1 MDYSLQK
8 ASIWKRAAAW
18 LLDAIL
24 VCILATGFGFL
35 LSSLLDYDSYNR
47 TLNDG
52 YSHYEELY
60 GVSFEI
66 SYEEHE
72 ALSSDARQNWDN
84 AYNALIADE
93 DVMYAYS
100 MVINLTMIIVT
111 IGILLGVLVLEF
123 AVPLFL
129 GNGQT
134 LGKKMFGICLM
145 RTDGVRINSL
155 QLLTRT
161 LLGKYTVETMIP
173 VFSVLMLYLR
183 GAGIGI
189 IILGALA
196 VAQLVCLCVTRT
208 NSALHDLMAGTVAVD
223 KLSQQI
229 FESQAQL
236 IEHQKKLAAE
246 KAARQTY

>member
-84 AYNALIADE
+84 AYNALIGDE

-145 RTDGVRINSL
+145 RTDGVKINSL

-189 IILGALA
+189 VILGALA
-196 VAQLVCLCVTRT
+196 IAQLVCLCVTRT

-229 FESQAQL
+229 FESKTQL

>member
-1 MDYSLQK
+1 MDFSLQK

-35 LSSLLDYDSYNR
+35 LSSLPDYDSYNR

-72 ALSSDARQNWDN
+72 ALTSDARQNWDN
-84 AYNALIADE
+84 AYNALIGDK
-93 DVMYAYS
+93 DVMYAYN

-134 LGKKMFGICLM
+134 FGKKMFGICLM
-145 RTDGVRINSL
+145 STDGVKINSL

-173 VFSVLMLYLR
+173 VFTVLMLYLR
-183 GAGIGI
+183 GAAAGI

-196 VAQLVCLCVTRT
+196 LAQLVCLCVTRT

-223 KLSQQI
+223 KHSQQI
-229 FESQAQL
+229 FESKAQL
-236 IEHQKKLAAE
+236 IEHQKRLAAE

>member
-1 MDYSLQK
+1 
-8 ASIWKRAAAW
+8 
-18 LLDAIL
+18 
-24 VCILATGFGFL
+24 
-35 LSSLLDYDSYNR
+35 
-47 TLNDG
+47 
-52 YSHYEELY
+52 
-60 GVSFEI
+60 
-66 SYEEHE
+66 
-72 ALSSDARQNWDN
+72 
-84 AYNALIADE
+84 
-93 DVMYAYS
+93 MYAYN
-100 MVINLTMIIVT
+100 MVINLTLIIVT
-111 IGILLGVLVLEF
+111 IGILLSMLVLEF

-173 VFSVLMLYLR
+173 VFTVLMLYLR
-183 GAGIGI
+183 GAAAGIV
-189 IILGALA
+189 ILGALA
-196 VAQLVCLCVTRT
+196 IAQLVCLCVTRT

-229 FESQAQL
+229 FESKTQL

>member
-84 AYNALIADE
+84 AYNALIQDK

-145 RTDGVRINSL
+145 NTNGVKINSL

-173 VFSVLMLYLR
+173 VFTVLMLYLR
-183 GAGIGI
+183 GAAAGIV
-189 IILGALA
+189 ILGILAL
-196 VAQLVCLCVTRT
+196 AQLVCLCVTRT

-229 FESQAQL
+229 FESKTQL

-246 KAARQTY
+246 KAAHQTY

>member
-84 AYNALIADE
+84 AYNALIQDK
-93 DVMYAYS
+93 DVMYAYN

-145 RTDGVRINSL
+145 STDGVKINSL

-173 VFSVLMLYLR
+173 VFTVLMLYLR
-183 GAGIGI
+183 GAAAGIV
-189 IILGALA
+189 ILGILAL
-196 VAQLVCLCVTRT
+196 AQLVCLCVTRT

-229 FESQAQL
+229 FESKTQL

>member
-84 AYNALIADE
+84 AYNALIGDE

-173 VFSVLMLYLR
+173 VFTVLMLYLR

-189 IILGALA
+189 VILGALA
-196 VAQLVCLCVTRT
+196 IAQLVCLCVTRT

>member
-84 AYNALIADE
+84 AYNALIGDK
-93 DVMYAYS
+93 DVMYAYN

-111 IGILLGVLVLEF
+111 IGILLGMLVLEF

-183 GAGIGI
+183 GAAAGIV
-189 IILGALA
+189 ILGALA
-196 VAQLVCLCVTRT
+196 IAQLVCLCVTRT

-229 FESQAQL
+229 FESKTQL

>member
-84 AYNALIADE
+84 AYNALIGDE

-223 KLSQQI
+223 KHSQQI

>member
-84 AYNALIADE
+84 AYNALIQDK
-93 DVMYAYS
+93 DVMYAYN

-145 RTDGVRINSL
+145 NTNGVKINSL

-161 LLGKYTVETMIP
+161 LLGKYT
-173 VFSVLMLYLR
+173 
-183 GAGIGI
+183 
-189 IILGALA
+189 
-196 VAQLVCLCVTRT
+196 
-208 NSALHDLMAGTVAVD
+208 
-223 KLSQQI
+223 
-229 FESQAQL
+229 
-236 IEHQKKLAAE
+236 
-246 KAARQTY
+246 